1 MNDPTNSNVTIS
13 TASPLHKKFKLM
25 TGGHRGRIAQVPIY
39 LGKDFR
45 MFIFQNDWKVLPMS
59 ALIAGMIAIVVGE
72 NMYVTME
79 GQFQCSLALTF
90 ICIWNGFF
98 NSIQSVCRERPI
110 IKREHRTGLHISS
123 FVIAHVIFEFLQC
136 AAEAVI
142 ITLVVCVKYWDNLP
156 EEGIFMPVV
165 LELYITFLL
174 VMFCS
179 DILGVM
185 VSSIVPNEG
194 WAMTVMPFILII
206 QLVMSGAVFP
216 LEGLSKKVSSL
227 TVSRWGLDAIGS
239 IAYIN
244 ESVEDSI
251 RVQEQMTQT
260 TIELD
265 HWDPTVSNIF
275 FLWGLMVLFIAVYTL
290 IGILFLEG
298 IDRDKR

>member
-1 MNDPTNSNVTIS
+1 MYSRI
-13 TASPLHKKFKLM
+13 
-25 TGGHRGRIAQVPIY
+25 GRIGQTIIY
-39 LGKDFR
+39 LKSCARIYFNDKQWMNLGSTLLIMLIIGMVTGDD
-45 MFIFQNDWKVLPMS
+45 MFVSYTDTKNGGF
-59 ALIAGMIAIVVGE
+59 AII
-72 NMYVTME
+72 
-79 GQFQCSLALTF
+79 CA
-90 ICIWNGFF
+90 CIWVGLF
-98 NSIQSVCRERPI
+98 NSIRSICKERGI

>member
-1 MNDPTNSNVTIS
+1 MYSRI
-13 TASPLHKKFKLM
+13 
-25 TGGHRGRIAQVPIY
+25 GRIGQTIIY
-39 LGKDFR
+39 LKSCLRIYFNDKQWMNLGSTLLIMLIIGMVTGDD
-45 MFIFQNDWKVLPMS
+45 MFVSYTDTKNGGF
-59 ALIAGMIAIVVGE
+59 AII
-72 NMYVTME
+72 
-79 GQFQCSLALTF
+79 CA
-90 ICIWNGFF
+90 CIWVGLF
-98 NSIQSVCRERPI
+98 NSIRSICKERGI

-142 ITLVVCVKYWDNLP
+142 ITLVVCIKYWDNLP
-156 EEGIFMPVV
+156 EEGIFLPVV
-165 LELYITFLL
+165 IELYITFLL

-244 ESVEDSI
+244 ESVEESI
-251 RVQEQMTQT
+251 RAQEQMTQT

-265 HWDPTVSNIF
+265 HWDPTVSNIL

>member
-1 MNDPTNSNVTIS
+1 M
-13 TASPLHKKFKLM
+13 
-25 TGGHRGRIAQVPIY
+25 
-39 LGKDFR
+39 
-45 MFIFQNDWKVLPMS
+45 
-59 ALIAGMIAIVVGE
+59 
-72 NMYVTME
+72 
-79 GQFQCSLALTF
+79 
-90 ICIWNGFF
+90 
-98 NSIQSVCRERPI
+98 
-110 IKREHRTGLHISS
+110 
-123 FVIAHVIFEFLQC
+123 
-136 AAEAVI
+136 I

-216 LEGLSKKVSSL
+216 LEGLSKKVSAL

>member
-1 MNDPTNSNVTIS
+1 MLIIGMVTGDDMFVS
-13 TASPLHKKFKLM
+13 YTDTKN
-25 TGGHRGRIAQVPIY
+25 GG
-39 LGKDFR
+39 F
-45 MFIFQNDWKVLPMS
+45 
-59 ALIAGMIAIVVGE
+59 AII
-72 NMYVTME
+72 
-79 GQFQCSLALTF
+79 CA
-90 ICIWNGFF
+90 CIWVGLF
-98 NSIQSVCRERPI
+98 NSIRSICKERGI

-216 LEGLSKKVSSL
+216 LQGLSKKVSSL

>member
-1 MNDPTNSNVTIS
+1 
-13 TASPLHKKFKLM
+13 
-25 TGGHRGRIAQVPIY
+25 
-39 LGKDFR
+39 
-45 MFIFQNDWKVLPMS
+45 
-59 ALIAGMIAIVVGE
+59 
-72 NMYVTME
+72 
-79 GQFQCSLALTF
+79 
-90 ICIWNGFF
+90 
-98 NSIQSVCRERPI
+98 
-110 IKREHRTGLHISS
+110 
-123 FVIAHVIFEFLQC
+123 
-136 AAEAVI
+136 
-142 ITLVVCVKYWDNLP
+142 
-156 EEGIFMPVV
+156 
-165 LELYITFLL
+165 
-174 VMFCS
+174 
-179 DILGVM
+179 
-185 VSSIVPNEG
+185 
-194 WAMTVMPFILII
+194 MTVMPFILII

-251 RVQEQMTQT
+251 RVQEQITQT